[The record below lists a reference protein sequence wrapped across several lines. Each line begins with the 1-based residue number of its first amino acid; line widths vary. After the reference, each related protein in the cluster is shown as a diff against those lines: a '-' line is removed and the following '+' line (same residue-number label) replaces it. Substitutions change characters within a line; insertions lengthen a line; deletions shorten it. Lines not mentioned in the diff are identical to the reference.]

1 MVCGNTFLKCNRDGF
16 FVKWVNEIYNMPLK
30 RKTTIMTEKLKEKMI
45 NNNDPIIAVIMS
57 ANNEMGSPIIIAR
70 FLMFL

>member
-1 MVCGNTFLKCNRDGF
+1 
-16 FVKWVNEIYNMPLK
+16 
-30 RKTTIMTEKLKEKMI
+30 MTEKLKEKMI

-57 ANNEMGSPIIIAR
+57 TNNEMGSPIIIAR